1 MRLLSYRPKPDT
13 GIICPIAVR
22 KKQRDK
28 RNQQSRD
35 GTTNC
40 FHKQKFYPMESE
52 MSARTCIAVDST
64 CDLPAKFIQQHNIE
78 VLPIYINHAKGQ
90 ELDYRDPQTMLNFYK
105 NHSRA
110 VYGLAQSDP
119 LSVNDMTEILKER
132 LLPKYDLVQVVTI
145 NSKKSDVFK
154 RVSEAALVNE
164 PRFRELE
171 KNEGRTPFRIRLY
184 DSMSMF
190 TGHALLVYELVKR
203 VHADKLPL
211 NKAIREIDNMR
222 DQVYGYLIPNDLS
235 YMRERRHLRKG
246 DNNISWINFQL
257 ASALNLRPIVQLHR
271 GATDKIDTGKGFL
284 GSLEKLFTHVKKQI
298 QQGLTSEII
307 AMSYGGLLDD
317 IKDEP
322 ILLEFREFCKQHN
335 IKTMLSMMS
344 MTGAINVGPKSFAL
358 SFATDKDLV

>member
-1 MRLLSYRPKPDT
+1 MAK
-13 GIICPIAVR
+13 
-22 KKQRDK
+22 
-28 RNQQSRD
+28 NQHL
-35 GTTNC
+35 TTLIRGEE
-40 FHKQKFYPMESE
+40 K

-105 NHSRA
+105 NHSRD

-119 LSVNDMTEILKER
+119 LSVSDMTNILKER

-164 PRFRELE
+164 PKFREME
-171 KNEGRTPFRIRLY
+171 KNEGRTPFRIRLC

-203 VHADKLPL
+203 IHVDKMPL
-211 NKAIREIDNMR
+211 NKSIREIDNMR

-271 GATDKIDTGKGFL
+271 GETDKIDTGKGFI
-284 GSLEKLFTHVKKQI
+284 GALEKLFAHVKTQI
-298 QQGLTSEII
+298 RQGLTSDVIT
-307 AMSYGGLLDD
+307 MSYGGLVEE

-322 ILLEFREFCKQHN
+322 VLVDFRDFCKQQN

-344 MTGAINVGPKSFAL
+344 ITGAINVGPKSFAL

>member
-1 MRLLSYRPKPDT
+1 
-13 GIICPIAVR
+13 
-22 KKQRDK
+22 
-28 RNQQSRD
+28 
-35 GTTNC
+35 
-40 FHKQKFYPMESE
+40 

-78 VLPIYINHAKGQ
+78 VLPIYINYDGGQ
-90 ELDYRDPQTMLNFYK
+90 AMDYRDPQIMQNFYK
-105 NHSRA
+105 NHSKQQF
-110 VYGLAQSDP
+110 GLAQSDP
-119 LSVNDMTEILKER
+119 LSVNDMTDILKKR

-164 PRFRELE
+164 PKFREME
-171 KNEGRTPFRIRLY
+171 KNEPGRTPFRIRLY

-203 VHADKLPL
+203 IHVDNMPL
-211 NKAIREIDNMR
+211 NKSIREIDNMR

-235 YMRERRHLRKG
+235 YMRDRRHLRKG
-246 DNNISWINFQL
+246 DNNISWINFKL

-284 GSLEKLFTHVKKQI
+284 GAMEKLFEHVKKQI
-298 QQGLTSEII
+298 KQGLTSEVV
-307 AMSYGGLLDD
+307 AMSYGGLLEE

-322 ILLEFREFCKQHN
+322 IMVEFREFCKQHN
-335 IKTMLSMMS
+335 VKTMLSMMS

>member
-1 MRLLSYRPKPDT
+1 
-13 GIICPIAVR
+13 
-22 KKQRDK
+22 
-28 RNQQSRD
+28 
-35 GTTNC
+35 
-40 FHKQKFYPMESE
+40 

-78 VLPIYINHAKGQ
+78 VLPIYINHKDGQ
-90 ELDYRDPQTMLNFYK
+90 ALDYRDPQAMYNFYK
-105 NHSRA
+105 SHTRER
-110 VYGLAQSDP
+110 YGLAQSDP
-119 LSVNDMTEILKER
+119 LSVNDMTCILKDK

-154 RVSEAALVNE
+154 RISEAALVNE
-164 PRFRELE
+164 PKFRELE
-171 KNEGRTPFRIRLY
+171 KAEGRSPFRIRLY

-203 VHADKLPL
+203 IHVDKLAL
-211 NKAIREIDNMR
+211 NRSIREIDNMR

-257 ASALNLRPIVQLHR
+257 ASAFNLRPIVQLHR
-271 GATDKIDTGKGFL
+271 GETDKIDTGRGFW
-284 GSLEKLFTHVKKQI
+284 GALEKLFDHVKKQVAL
-298 QQGLTSEII
+298 GLTSEVI
-307 AMSYGGLLDD
+307 AMSYGGLLEE

-322 ILLEFREFCKQHN
+322 ILLQFREFCNQHG

-358 SFATDKDLV
+358 SFATDNELN

>member
-1 MRLLSYRPKPDT
+1 
-13 GIICPIAVR
+13 
-22 KKQRDK
+22 
-28 RNQQSRD
+28 
-35 GTTNC
+35 
-40 FHKQKFYPMESE
+40 

-78 VLPIYINHAKGQ
+78 VLPIYINYDGGQ
-90 ELDYRDPQTMLNFYK
+90 AMDYRDPQIMQNFYK
-105 NHSRA
+105 NHSKQQF
-110 VYGLAQSDP
+110 GLAQSDP
-119 LSVNDMTEILKER
+119 LSVSDMTDILKKR

-164 PRFRELE
+164 PKFREME
-171 KNEGRTPFRIRLY
+171 KNEPGRTPFRIRLY

-203 VHADKLPL
+203 IHVDNMPL
-211 NKAIREIDNMR
+211 NKSIREIDNMR

-235 YMRERRHLRKG
+235 YMRDRRHLRKG
-246 DNNISWINFQL
+246 DNNISWINFKL

-284 GSLEKLFTHVKKQI
+284 GAMEKLFEHVKKQI
-298 QQGLTSEII
+298 KQGLTSEVV
-307 AMSYGGLLDD
+307 AMSYGGLLEE

-322 ILLEFREFCKQHN
+322 IMVEFREFCKQHN
-335 IKTMLSMMS
+335 VKTMLSMMS

>member
-1 MRLLSYRPKPDT
+1 MT
-13 GIICPIAVR
+13 
-22 KKQRDK
+22 
-28 RNQQSRD
+28 
-35 GTTNC
+35 
-40 FHKQKFYPMESE
+40 
-52 MSARTCIAVDST
+52 ARTCIAVDST

-78 VLPIYINHAKGQ
+78 VLPIYINYDGGQ
-90 ELDYRDPQTMLNFYK
+90 AMDYRDPQSMLNFYK
-105 NHSRA
+105 NHSKA
-110 VYGLAQSDP
+110 QFGLAQSDP
-119 LSVNDMTEILKER
+119 LSVNDMTDILRER

-164 PRFRELE
+164 PKFRELE
-171 KNEGRTPFRIRLY
+171 KNEGRIPFRIRLY

-203 VHADKLPL
+203 VQTDNLPL
-211 NKAIREIDNMR
+211 NKSIREIDAMR

-246 DNNISWINFQL
+246 DNNISWINFKL

-271 GATDKIDTGKGFL
+271 GATNKIDTGKGFL
-284 GSLEKLFTHVKKQI
+284 GAMEKLFIHVKKQVNK
-298 QQGLTSEII
+298 GLTSEVI
-307 AMSYGGLLDD
+307 AMSYGGLLEE
-317 IKDEP
+317 IKDEA
-322 ILLEFREFCKQHN
+322 IMVEFRDYCSRHK

>member
-1 MRLLSYRPKPDT
+1 
-13 GIICPIAVR
+13 
-22 KKQRDK
+22 
-28 RNQQSRD
+28 
-35 GTTNC
+35 
-40 FHKQKFYPMESE
+40 

-78 VLPIYINHAKGQ
+78 VLPIYISHANGKD
-90 ELDYRDPQTMLNFYK
+90 LDYRDPQTMLNFYK

-119 LSVNDMTEILKER
+119 LSVNDMTDILQER

-145 NSKKSDVFK
+145 NSKKSDVYK

-171 KNEGRTPFRIRLY
+171 RNEGRAPFRIRLY

-203 VHADKLPL
+203 LQVDKLPL
-211 NKAIREIDNMR
+211 NKSIREIDNMR
-222 DQVYGYLIPNDLS
+222 DEVYGYLIPNDLS

-246 DNNISWINFQL
+246 DNNISWINFKL

-284 GSLEKLFTHVKKQI
+284 GALEKLFTHVKKQI
-298 QQGLTSEII
+298 AQGLTSDVV
-307 AMSYGGLLDD
+307 AMSYGGLLED

-322 ILLEFREFCKQHN
+322 VVLEFREYCKQHN
-335 IKTMLSMMS
+335 VKTMLSMMS
-344 MTGAINVGPKSFAL
+344 MTGAVNVGPKSFAL
-358 SFATDKDLV
+358 SFATGKDLI

>member
-1 MRLLSYRPKPDT
+1 
-13 GIICPIAVR
+13 
-22 KKQRDK
+22 
-28 RNQQSRD
+28 
-35 GTTNC
+35 
-40 FHKQKFYPMESE
+40 

-78 VLPIYINHAKGQ
+78 VLPIYINYDGGQ
-90 ELDYRDPQTMLNFYK
+90 AMDYRDPHIMQNFYK
-105 NHSRA
+105 NHSKQQF
-110 VYGLAQSDP
+110 GLAQSDP
-119 LSVNDMTEILKER
+119 LSVNDMTDILKKR

-164 PRFRELE
+164 PKFREME
-171 KNEGRTPFRIRLY
+171 KNEPGRAPFRIRLY

-203 VHADKLPL
+203 IHVDNMPL
-211 NKAIREIDNMR
+211 NKSIREIDNMR

-235 YMRERRHLRKG
+235 YMRDRRHLRKG
-246 DNNISWINFQL
+246 DNNISWINFKL

-284 GSLEKLFTHVKKQI
+284 GAMEKLFEHVKKQI
-298 QQGLTSEII
+298 KQGLTSEVV
-307 AMSYGGLLDD
+307 AMSYGGLLEE

-322 ILLEFREFCKQHN
+322 IMVEFREFCKQHN
-335 IKTMLSMMS
+335 VKTMLSMMS

>member
-1 MRLLSYRPKPDT
+1 
-13 GIICPIAVR
+13 
-22 KKQRDK
+22 
-28 RNQQSRD
+28 
-35 GTTNC
+35 
-40 FHKQKFYPMESE
+40 
-52 MSARTCIAVDST
+52 MSSRTCIAVDST

-78 VLPIYINHAKGQ
+78 VLPIYINYNGGQ
-90 ELDYRDPQTMLNFYK
+90 AMDYRDPQTMLDFYK
-105 NHSRA
+105 NHTRERF
-110 VYGLAQSDP
+110 GLAQSDP
-119 LSVNDMTEILKER
+119 LSVDDMTDILKER

-145 NSKKSDVFK
+145 NSKKSDVYK

-164 PRFRELE
+164 PKFRELE

-203 VHADKLPL
+203 IHELNLPL
-211 NKAIREIDNMR
+211 NKSIRAIDNMR

-246 DNNISWINFQL
+246 DNNISWINFKL

-271 GATDKIDTGKGFL
+271 GETDKIDTGKGFN
-284 GSLEKLFTHVKKQI
+284 GALEKLFDHVKKQI
-298 QQGLTSEII
+298 KEGLSSDVIT
-307 AMSYGGLLDD
+307 MSYGGILDE
-317 IKDEP
+317 IKDNP
-322 ILLEFREFCKQHN
+322 IMVDFRNFCTQHN

-358 SFATDKDLV
+358 SFATEKDLV

>member
-1 MRLLSYRPKPDT
+1 
-13 GIICPIAVR
+13 
-22 KKQRDK
+22 
-28 RNQQSRD
+28 
-35 GTTNC
+35 
-40 FHKQKFYPMESE
+40 
-52 MSARTCIAVDST
+52 MSSRTCIAVDST

-90 ELDYRDPQTMLNFYK
+90 VMDYRDPQTMLNFYK
-105 NHSRA
+105 NHSRD

-119 LSVNDMTEILKER
+119 LSVSDMTTILKDR

-164 PRFRELE
+164 PKFREME
-171 KNEGRTPFRIRLY
+171 RSEGRAPFRIRLY

-203 VHADKLPL
+203 IHVDQLPL
-211 NKAIREIDNMR
+211 NKSIREIDNMR

-246 DNNISWINFQL
+246 DNNISWINFKL

-284 GSLEKLFTHVKKQI
+284 GALEKLFVHVKKQI
-298 QQGLTSEII
+298 QQGLTSEVI
-307 AMSYGGLLDD
+307 AMSYGGLLED

-322 ILLEFREFCKQHN
+322 VLVEFREFCKQYN
-335 IKTMLSMMS
+335 VKTMLSMMS

>member
-1 MRLLSYRPKPDT
+1 
-13 GIICPIAVR
+13 
-22 KKQRDK
+22 
-28 RNQQSRD
+28 
-35 GTTNC
+35 
-40 FHKQKFYPMESE
+40 

-78 VLPIYINHAKGQ
+78 VLPIYINHKDGQ
-90 ELDYRDPQTMLNFYK
+90 ALDYRDPQTMLNFYK
-105 NHSRA
+105 NHTRER
-110 VYGLAQSDP
+110 YGLAQSDP
-119 LSVNDMTEILKER
+119 LSVNDMTHILRER

-154 RVSEAALVNE
+154 RVSEAALINE
-164 PRFRELE
+164 PKFREME
-171 KNEGRTPFRIRLY
+171 KSEGRTPFRIRLC

-203 VHADKLPL
+203 IHVDKAPL
-211 NKAIREIDNMR
+211 NRAVRDIDNMR
-222 DQVYGYLIPNDLS
+222 DQVYGYIIPNDLS

-257 ASALNLRPIVQLHR
+257 ASALNLRPIVQLYR
-271 GATDKIDTGKGFL
+271 GATDKLDTGKGFL
-284 GSLEKLFTHVKKQI
+284 GAMEKLFEHVKKQI
-298 QQGLTSEII
+298 AQGLTSEVVT
-307 AMSYGGLLDD
+307 MSYGGLLEE

-322 ILLEFREFCKQHN
+322 IMIEFREFCKQYN
-335 IKTMLSMMS
+335 VKTMLSMMS

>member
-1 MRLLSYRPKPDT
+1 
-13 GIICPIAVR
+13 
-22 KKQRDK
+22 
-28 RNQQSRD
+28 
-35 GTTNC
+35 
-40 FHKQKFYPMESE
+40 

-78 VLPIYINHAKGQ
+78 VLPIYINYDGGQ
-90 ELDYRDPQTMLNFYK
+90 AMDYRDPQIMQNFYK
-105 NHSRA
+105 NHSKQQF
-110 VYGLAQSDP
+110 GLAQSDP
-119 LSVNDMTEILKER
+119 LSVSDMTDILKKR

-164 PRFRELE
+164 PKFREME
-171 KNEGRTPFRIRLY
+171 KNEPGRTPFRIRLY

-203 VHADKLPL
+203 IHVDNMPL
-211 NKAIREIDNMR
+211 NKSIREIDNMR

-235 YMRERRHLRKG
+235 YMRDRRHLRKG
-246 DNNISWINFQL
+246 DNNISWINFKL

-284 GSLEKLFTHVKKQI
+284 GAMEKLFEHVKKQVK
-298 QQGLTSEII
+298 QGLTSEVV
-307 AMSYGGLLDD
+307 AMSYGGLLEE

-322 ILLEFREFCKQHN
+322 IMVEFREFCKQHN
-335 IKTMLSMMS
+335 VKTMLSMMS

>member
-1 MRLLSYRPKPDT
+1 
-13 GIICPIAVR
+13 
-22 KKQRDK
+22 
-28 RNQQSRD
+28 
-35 GTTNC
+35 
-40 FHKQKFYPMESE
+40 

-78 VLPIYINHAKGQ
+78 VLPIYINHKDGQ
-90 ELDYRDPQTMLNFYK
+90 ALDYRDPQTMLHFYK
-105 NHSRA
+105 NHTRER
-110 VYGLAQSDP
+110 YGLAQSDP
-119 LSVNDMTEILKER
+119 LSVKDMTDILKER

-145 NSKKSDVFK
+145 NSKKSEVFK

-164 PRFRELE
+164 PKFRELE
-171 KNEGRTPFRIRLY
+171 KNEGRAPFRIRLY

-203 VHADKLPL
+203 INQDKLPI
-211 NKAIREIDNMR
+211 NKSIREIDTMR

-246 DNNISWINFQL
+246 DNNISWINFKL

-271 GATDKIDTGKGFL
+271 GETDKIDTGKGFW
-284 GSLEKLFTHVKKQI
+284 GAMEKLFAHVKKQVA
-298 QQGLTSEII
+298 QGLTSEVI
-307 AMSYGGLLDD
+307 AMSYGGLLEE

-322 ILLEFREFCKQHN
+322 ALVEFRNYCQN
-335 IKTMLSMMS
+335 YGIKTMLSMMS

-358 SFATDKDLV
+358 SFATDKDLA